1 VLGGHALVMPRSGRD
16 SSCTGP
22 RVAPPRLA
30 GMSVA
35 CCERLR
41 TPAALRSTVRA
52 ASLHGAAAA
61 QMSGW
66 AGAQSLH
73 AEGGRAVAYTGM
85 CDCFVRTVREEGV
98 KALFKVRPS
107 P

>member
-1 VLGGHALVMPRSGRD
+1 
-16 SSCTGP
+16 
-22 RVAPPRLA
+22 
-30 GMSVA
+30 
-35 CCERLR
+35 
-41 TPAALRSTVRA
+41 VRA